1 MRPKPEMVIGGGVPS
16 WTKSIPG
23 PIYSY
28 DTNCFK
34 EKQPVFSI
42 RGRGDDDFG
51 NKNAKDAPQISTEQL
66 MKGIDASRKKPP
78 SWSLKS
84 RPAMV
89 PGDAVPSWVAS
100 IPGPKYH
107 YPVDCHKKKQPVY
120 SIGKKLPSESDLM
133 KVRSPG
139 PMRYDGPAMESKK
152 QEMVDSTRP
161 PSWETSL
168 KDLGS
173 NIPVPSMWPREAACG
188 RQNCFWWLYHCC
200 VVRGLEPE
208 MPAADFSLMKR
219 GVEKT
224 DAD

>member
-1 MRPKPEMVIGGGVPS
+1 MQHLDLAARVSKDGAAKMQEETLGA
-16 WTKSIPG
+16 
-23 PIYSY
+23 
-28 DTNCFK
+28 TN
-34 EKQPVFSI
+34 
-42 RGRGDDDFG
+42 
-51 NKNAKDAPQISTEQL
+51 
-66 MKGIDASRKKPP
+66 
-78 SWSLKS
+78 
-84 RPAMV
+84 
-89 PGDAVPSWVAS
+89 
-100 IPGPKYH
+100 H
-107 YPVDCHKKKQPVY
+107 
-120 SIGKKLPSESDLM
+120 
-133 KVRSPG
+133 RSPG
-139 PMRYDGPAMESKK
+139 YDGPAMESKK